1 MKNFLREYW
10 LWILIPIV
18 LVLGLVAAAL
28 FLGLVDGA
36 SPFTYNVI

>member
-10 LWILIPIV
+10 LWILIPIL
-18 LVLGLVAAAL
+18 LVVGLLLAAL

-36 SPFTYNVI
+36 SPFSYNVI